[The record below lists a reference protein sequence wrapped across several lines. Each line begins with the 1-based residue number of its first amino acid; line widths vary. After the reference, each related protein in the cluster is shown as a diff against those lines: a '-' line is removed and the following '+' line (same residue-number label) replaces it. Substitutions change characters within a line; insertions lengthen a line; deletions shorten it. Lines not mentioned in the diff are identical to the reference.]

1 MSLYKR
7 GRVWHYEFYLDGVR
21 YRGST
26 RETTK
31 AAARE
36 VEDRERNRARAVDS
50 GTEAPPT
57 LMDVAAL
64 WWTATQAHLRSA
76 TTTAHRLETAKRCVD
91 FSLPVTAIT
100 TRTVADAIA
109 KRRGE
114 TTHNARHPTPSTVN
128 RDIIDSTLRPI
139 LNYARRVLEIKG
151 LPDIDWRA
159 LRYNE
164 PRGRVREFTAA
175 EIAAIRERI
184 AHLPHHRDLFE
195 FMIVFGVRLREAWFP
210 LQCLDV
216 EGGRIFLRQRKGGDW
231 HSVPLDETWKALL
244 AARAGRAASA
254 KLDTVWF
261 YEDHQGKLRAMTP
274 RAFQSYMTG
283 VLSSLGIKDARPAH
297 DLRHHAGTQYV
308 RRTGNLRG
316 AQRLLG
322 HENIVT
328 TARYAHASEDDVR
341 DGLFGNPAQ
350 NYPQK
355 AGKGGN
361 L

>member
-1 MSLYKR
+1 MSLFKR
-7 GRVWHYEFYLDGVR
+7 GRVWHYEFYVDGVR

-26 RETTK
+26 RETSK
-31 AAARE
+31 GAARE
-36 VEDRERNRARAVDS
+36 AEDRERDRARTVGNGND
-50 GTEAPPT
+50 EPPS
-57 LMDVAAL
+57 LMEVAAL
-64 WWTATQAHLRSA
+64 WWTATQAHLASA
-76 TTTAHRLETAKRCVD
+76 KTTAHRLETVKRCVD

-109 KRRGE
+109 RRRGE
-114 TTHNARHPTPSTVN
+114 TTHNARRPTPSTVN

-151 LPDIDWRA
+151 LPEIDWKA
-159 LRYNE
+159 LRFSE

-175 EIAAIRERI
+175 EIGMIRAKI

-195 FMIVFGVRLREAWFP
+195 FLSVFGVRLREAWFP

-231 HSVPLDETWKALL
+231 HTIPLDEHWKALL
-244 AARAGRAASA
+244 AARSSRAASA
-254 KLDTVWF
+254 ELNTVWF
-261 YEDHQGKLRAMTP
+261 YEDREGHLRALTP
-274 RAFQSYMTG
+274 RAFQSYMAG
-283 VLSSLGIKDARPAH
+283 VLSSLGITDARPAH

-328 TARYAHASEDDVR
+328 TARYAHASESDVR
-341 DGLFGNPAQ
+341 AGLFGNPAQ
-350 NYPQK
+350 NYPQNADK
-355 AGKGGN
+355 R
-361 L
+361 